1 MHDLIPRWMKFR
13 VEKALKVRRIVNLAG
28 VRQSGKTTL
37 TRQLLDI
44 EAVFRTLDNPQ
55 QLRSALEVP
64 AGFIKS
70 DAATLVIDELQ

>member
-55 QLRSALEVP
+55 QLRSAPRLSSTNCKKP
-64 AGFIKS
+64 RFS
-70 DAATLVIDELQ
+70 CR